1 MENITPYNI
10 SEFLAILF
18 SVLIGSGAYISF
30 VYIKNKVKVSLPYVV
45 AVVLINFCL
54 TYVASGLLKVSN
66 WGKWS
71 APALTMVAFAG
82 QYIADWIDK
91 RYLKIFDTA
100 SKKAGFNLNNEKDDK
115 DENNNT
121 TKEDED
127 Q

>member
-1 MENITPYNI
+1 MENISSYNI
-10 SEFLAILF
+10 SEFFALLF

-30 VYIKNKVKVSLPYVV
+30 VYIKNKVKVSLRYVV
-45 AVVLINFCL
+45 AVVLINLCL
-54 TYVASGLLKVSN
+54 TYIASGFLKVLD

-100 SKKAGFNLNNEKDDK
+100 SKKAGFNLNNDK

-121 TKEDED
+121 SSENED

>member
-1 MENITPYNI
+1 MENISSYNI
-10 SEFLAILF
+10 SEFFALLF

-30 VYIKNKVKVSLPYVV
+30 VYIKNKVKVSLWYVV
-45 AVVLINFCL
+45 AVVLINLCL
-54 TYVASGLLKVSN
+54 TYIVSGFLKVLD

-100 SKKAGFNLNNEKDDK
+100 SKKAGFNLNNEKD
-115 DENNNT
+115 ENNNT
-121 TKEDED
+121 SSENED